1 MPDLIIRFHDETLN
15 SFDWLLAQDD
25 EVLQWLEWRSGSESD
40 LGSLIS
46 NQDAAVVFTIPQQC
60 VLMTHF
66 DLPTKASR
74 QILSSIEFQIEDQLG
89 DDIDRQHFATADIVN
104 NSVPIVVIKK
114 SIMQRCQALQKNCNM
129 TISSII
135 PEIFLCPWSGQ
146 SGELSVLGSE
156 DGMIL
161 RFGHYQGFKC
171 QPALLKSMMDQ
182 LNRKYPI
189 ERVNYF
195 YIEN

>member
-66 DLPTKASR
+66 DLPTKAA
-74 QILSSIEFQIEDQLG
+74 LT
-89 DDIDRQHFATADIVN
+89 FA
-104 NSVPIVVIKK
+104 
-114 SIMQRCQALQKNCNM
+114 
-129 TISSII
+129 
-135 PEIFLCPWSGQ
+135 
-146 SGELSVLGSE
+146 
-156 DGMIL
+156 
-161 RFGHYQGFKC
+161 
-171 QPALLKSMMDQ
+171 
-182 LNRKYPI
+182 
-189 ERVNYF
+189 
-195 YIEN
+195 